1 MDQALALA
9 PPLPPEVAQ
18 AMGGASQVAG
28 TFVTGMSEAAS
39 QMSQTPNSLQEA
51 AGMMSLLGG
60 PANVPI
66 NDVTQ
71 GLQGM
76 TNAYNALA
84 PGSAPSMQDLA
95 SAGEQLRKAAQQM
108 PPDALA
114 ALF

>member
-1 MDQALALA
+1 
-9 PPLPPEVAQ
+9 
-18 AMGGASQVAG
+18 MGGASQVAN
-28 TFVTGMSEAAS
+28 TFVAGMSEVAS
-39 QMSQTPNSLQEA
+39 QLNQTPNSLQEA

-66 NDVTQ
+66 SQVTQ

-76 TNAYNALA
+76 TDAYHALA
-84 PGSAPSMQDLA
+84 PDSAPSMQDLA
-95 SAGEQLRKAAQQM
+95 RAGEQLQKAAEQM

>member
-1 MDQALALA
+1 MS
-9 PPLPPEVAQ
+9 EVA
-18 AMGGASQVAG
+18 SQLN
-28 TFVTGMSEAAS
+28 
-39 QMSQTPNSLQEA
+39 QTPNSLQEA

-66 NDVTQ
+66 SQVTQ

-76 TNAYNALA
+76 TDAYHALA
-84 PGSAPSMQDLA
+84 PDGAPSMQDLA
-95 SAGEQLRKAAQQM
+95 RAGEQLQKAAEQM